1 MTKAFSKSR
10 LNKKTPEKKTKFSAE
25 TKNKLLFFAI
35 VAIMAAIPFALGKYF
50 EFNTPGPFD
59 SGAYV
64 YSAKHILEG
73 AKIGVDE
80 KPSALPGTLL
90 MNIIGVKIFGFNE
103 IGPKTIQM
111 LLQLAA
117 LILMF
122 IAMRK
127 AFGNLAAAVGV
138 IIASI
143 YLSAPVIAKFGNVK
157 EQYMIACMI
166 IAISCFII
174 RQLDG
179 KWIWALLAGAFLAW
193 APLFKPTGLS
203 AIGAMGIFV
212 ILCPVLKY
220 RTWKQTGIDISLI
233 LGGAVISLLPMYLWY
248 AITKIPAG
256 FWPYNFVWKSFVKKS
271 VTAAG
276 GSYVTKSRAMSG
288 FSEQW
293 PRVLRYYAILMLPVA
308 IAVSSIISW
317 IVRFF
322 MQLTGKLKLENRKVY
337 ERFVILLAV
346 WWILDIAFVWIS
358 PRSYEQYY
366 LPLNASAAMLSGY
379 ILALYSDK
387 LKTSIY
393 KTKWILLGLAGL
405 ICMIAMSWHIFFGIE
420 KSPHSGTKYP
430 KKRRGYAQK
439 YREVSNR
446 KNKNYKGAW
455 ELAGEYIYKNSNSD
469 DRIYVWGWVPGIYVK
484 AQRLSSTPKAFEG
497 TMHTLSAEALSKRI
511 NEILN
516 NFEKTPPKFIV
527 DTHKVHFPWKQPPL
541 ELWPRTS
548 QGFLPNNSKMI
559 ASYDAAYS
567 KMLAEKVSE
576 DEALRYKKMT
586 PFRKFVMDNYRIVPV
601 NFGQHVLFERK

>member
-10 LNKKTPEKKTKFSAE
+10 LNKKTPEQKSKFSAE

-80 KPSALPGTLL
+80 RPSALPGTLF
-90 MNIIGVKIFGFNE
+90 MNIIGVSIFGFNE
-103 IGPKTIQM
+103 IGPKAIQM

-166 IAISCFII
+166 IGISCFLM
-174 RQLDG
+174 RHLNG
-179 KWIWALLAGAFLAW
+179 HWLWALSAGASLAC
-193 APLFKPTGLS
+193 APLFKQTGVS

-212 ILCPVLKY
+212 ILCPFLKY
-220 RTWKQTGIDISLI
+220 RTWKQTGVDIFLL
-233 LGGAVISLLPMYLWY
+233 LGGAIIGLLPMYLWY
-248 AITKIPAG
+248 ALTKTPIAY
-256 FWPYNFVWKSFVKKS
+256 WPYSFVWKSFVGRS

-276 GSYVTKSRAMSG
+276 GSYITKSRELSG

-293 PRVLRYYAILMLPVA
+293 PRVLRYYRLLVLPIVIAI
-308 IAVSSIISW
+308 SSIISW

-322 MQLTGKLKLENRKVY
+322 MQLTGKLKLESRKRY
-337 ERFVILLAV
+337 ERFVILLAI
-346 WWILDIAFVWIS
+346 WWILDMAFVWIS

-366 LPLNASAAMLSGY
+366 LPLNASASMLSGY
-379 ILALYSDK
+379 MLALYSDK

-405 ICMIAMSWHIFFGIE
+405 VCMIAMSQHIFFGIE
-420 KSPHSGTKYP
+420 KSPHSGTKYGE
-430 KKRRGYAQK
+430 KRRGYTQK
-439 YREVSNR
+439 YKEVSNR
-446 KNKNYKGAW
+446 KTKNYKGAW
-455 ELAGEYIYKNSNSD
+455 EHAGEYIYKNSNSD

-511 NEILN
+511 FEMLN
-516 NFEKTPPKFIV
+516 DFEKNPPKFIV

-548 QGFLPNNSKMI
+548 QGFLPNNSKII
-559 ASYDAAYS
+559 ASYDSAYS
-567 KMLAEKVSE
+567 EMLAEKVSE
-576 DEALRYKKMT
+576 DEALRYKKMA

-601 NFGQHVLFERK
+601 KLGQHVLFERK